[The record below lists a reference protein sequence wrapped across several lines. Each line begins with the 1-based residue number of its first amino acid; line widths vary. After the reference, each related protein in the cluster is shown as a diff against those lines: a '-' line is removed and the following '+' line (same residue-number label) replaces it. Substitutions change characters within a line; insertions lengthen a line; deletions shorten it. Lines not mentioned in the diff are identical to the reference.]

1 MVNSTKNKSRA
12 AKSKTKIKE
21 PKKKTSV
28 KKTKTRKN
36 SRRKQ
41 GSSLKKTFLLGFSS
55 VLLLGAAY
63 IGYCWATLPDLNEA
77 IEKTRQPA
85 ITITAENGNEIHT
98 FGNVYSEVIQIKDLP
113 QYIPDAIL
121 SIEDRR
127 FYHHFGFDPIAFIRA
142 VAYNILQKKYA
153 QGAST
158 ITQQVAKNL
167 FLTPQKNIKRKVQ
180 ELLLSFWLEKNFS
193 KDQILAL
200 YINRVYFGS
209 GVYGIEAA
217 SNKYFQKTSADL
229 NLREAAMLAGML
241 KAPSRYNPENH
252 RQRAIGRSKIVLN
265 AMIEN
270 KKITREQMYAAL
282 NMPIGDEQYEKVKGG
297 RYFADFV
304 LESVKN
310 YIPDAGNDM
319 YVYTTLDQQI
329 QETAEHV
336 LQNEISSHKVD
347 NVSQGAVV
355 VLDYGGAIL
364 AMVGGIDYNTSQFNR
379 AVQAL
384 RQSGSTFKPFVYLT
398 ALQNGYTPESK
409 IFDLPMDINGW
420 KPQNYD
426 KKYYGSVSLKQA
438 LANSLN
444 LATIGLTQN
453 LPHNKIIRNAKR
465 MGISTKIEDTPSIG
479 LGTSLVKVLDMATA
493 YASFANGGYAVWPY
507 AIKEIYTKDGYQ
519 LYMRIADEPDRIFS
533 EQNAKDMQNMLEA
546 VVNFGTGKK
555 AKSPFFVAGKTGTT
569 QDYKDAWF
577 VGFTNKYVIAV
588 WVGNDDASPMKKIT
602 GGGLPAVIWRKI
614 ASQI

>member
-1 MVNSTKNKSRA
+1 MVNSTKNKSRTT
-12 AKSKTKIKE
+12 KSKTA
-21 PKKKTSV
+21 KKKTTG
-28 KKTKTRKN
+28 KKAKTRRNAK
-36 SRRKQ
+36 RKQ
-41 GSSLKKTFLLGFSS
+41 NFTLKKTILLGLGS

-85 ITITAENGNEIHT
+85 VTITAENGNEIHT
-98 FGNVYSEVIQIKDLP
+98 FGNVYSEVVKIKDLP
-113 QYIPDAIL
+113 QYVPDAIL

-127 FYHHFGFDPIAFIRA
+127 FYHHFGFDPIAFSRA
-142 VAYNILQKKYA
+142 VAYNLLQKKYA

-180 ELLLSFWLEKNFS
+180 ELLLAFWLEKNFS

-200 YINRVYFGS
+200 YINRVYFGG

-241 KAPSRYNPENH
+241 KAPSRYSPENH
-252 RQRAIGRSKIVLN
+252 RQRAIERSKIVLN
-265 AMIEN
+265 AMIN
-270 KKITREQMYAAL
+270 NGKITREQMYAAM
-282 NMPIGDEQYEKVKGG
+282 NMPIGDEEYEKVKGG

-310 YIPDAGNDM
+310 YIPNAGNDM

-329 QETAEHV
+329 QETAERV
-336 LQNEISSHKVD
+336 LKNEISAHKAD

-355 VLDYGGAIL
+355 VLDYNGAIL
-364 AMVGGIDYNTSQFNR
+364 AMVGGIDYNASQFNR

-409 IFDLPMDINGW
+409 ILDLPMDINGW
-420 KPQNYD
+420 QPQNYD

-444 LATIGLTQN
+444 LAAVSLSQN
-453 LPHNKIIRNAKR
+453 LPHDEIIRNAKR
-465 MGISTKIEDTPSIG
+465 MGISSKIEDTPSIA

-493 YASFANGGYAVWPY
+493 YSSFANGGYAVWPY
-507 AIKEIYTKDGYQ
+507 AIKEIYTRDGYQ
-519 LYMRIADEPDRIFS
+519 LYMRISDEPNRIFS

-546 VVNFGTGKK
+546 VITSGTGKK
-555 AKSPFFVAGKTGTT
+555 AKLPIFAAGKTGTT

-577 VGFTNKYVIAV
+577 VGFTDKYVIAV

-602 GGGLPAVIWRKI
+602 GGGLPAEIWRKI

>member
-1 MVNSTKNKSRA
+1 MVNSTKNKSRTT
-12 AKSKTKIKE
+12 KSKTA
-21 PKKKTSV
+21 KKKTTG
-28 KKTKTRKN
+28 KKAKTRRNTK
-36 SRRKQ
+36 RKQ
-41 GSSLKKTFLLGFSS
+41 NSTLKKTILLGLGS

-85 ITITAENGNEIHT
+85 VTITAENGNEIHT
-98 FGNVYSEVIQIKDLP
+98 FGNVYSEVVKIKDLP
-113 QYIPDAIL
+113 QYVPDAIL

-127 FYHHFGFDPIAFIRA
+127 FYHHFGFDPIAFSRA
-142 VAYNILQKKYA
+142 VAYNLLQKKYA

-180 ELLLSFWLEKNFS
+180 ELLLAFWLEKNFS

-200 YINRVYFGS
+200 YINRVYFGG

-241 KAPSRYNPENH
+241 KAPSRYSPENH
-252 RQRAIGRSKIVLN
+252 RQRAIERSKIVLN
-265 AMIEN
+265 AMIN
-270 KKITREQMYAAL
+270 NGKITREQMYAAL
-282 NMPIGDEQYEKVKGG
+282 NMPIGDEEYEKVKGG

-310 YIPDAGNDM
+310 YIPNAGNDM

-329 QETAEHV
+329 QETAERV
-336 LQNEISSHKVD
+336 LKNEISAHKTD

-355 VLDYGGAIL
+355 VLDYNGAIL
-364 AMVGGIDYNTSQFNR
+364 AMVGGIDYNASQFNR

-384 RQSGSTFKPFVYLT
+384 RQSGSAFKPFVYLT

-409 IFDLPMDINGW
+409 ILDLPMDINGW

-444 LATIGLTQN
+444 LAAVSLSQN
-453 LPHNKIIRNAKR
+453 LPHDEIIRNAKR
-465 MGISTKIEDTPSIG
+465 MGISSKIEDTPSIA

-519 LYMRIADEPDRIFS
+519 LYMRISDEPNRIFS

-546 VVNFGTGKK
+546 VITSGTGKK
-555 AKSPFFVAGKTGTT
+555 AKLPTFAAGKTGTT

-577 VGFTNKYVIAV
+577 VGFTDKYVIAV

-602 GGGLPAVIWRKI
+602 GGGLPAEIWRKI

>member
-1 MVNSTKNKSRA
+1 MVNSTKNKSRTT
-12 AKSKTKIKE
+12 KSKTA
-21 PKKKTSV
+21 KKKTTG
-28 KKTKTRKN
+28 KKAKTRRNTK
-36 SRRKQ
+36 RKQ
-41 GSSLKKTFLLGFSS
+41 NSTLKKTILLGLGS

-85 ITITAENGNEIHT
+85 VTITAENGNEIHT
-98 FGNVYSEVIQIKDLP
+98 FGNVYSEVVKIKDLP
-113 QYIPDAIL
+113 QYVPDAIL

-127 FYHHFGFDPIAFIRA
+127 FYHHFGFDPIAFSRA
-142 VAYNILQKKYA
+142 VAYNLLQKKYA

-180 ELLLSFWLEKNFS
+180 ELLLAFWLEKNFS

-200 YINRVYFGS
+200 YINRVYFGG

-241 KAPSRYNPENH
+241 KAPSRYSPENH
-252 RQRAIGRSKIVLN
+252 RQRAIERSKIVLN
-265 AMIEN
+265 AMIN
-270 KKITREQMYAAL
+270 NGKITREQMYAAL
-282 NMPIGDEQYEKVKGG
+282 NMPIGDEEYEKVKGG

-310 YIPDAGNDM
+310 YIPNAGNDM

-329 QETAEHV
+329 QETAERV
-336 LQNEISSHKVD
+336 LKNEISAHKAD

-355 VLDYGGAIL
+355 VLDYNGAIL
-364 AMVGGIDYNTSQFNR
+364 AMVGGIDYNASQFNR

-409 IFDLPMDINGW
+409 ILDLPMDINGW

-444 LATIGLTQN
+444 LAAVSLSQN
-453 LPHNKIIRNAKR
+453 LPHDEIIRNAKR
-465 MGISTKIEDTPSIG
+465 MGISSKIEDTPSIA

-507 AIKEIYTKDGYQ
+507 AIKEIYTRDGYQ
-519 LYMRIADEPDRIFS
+519 LYMRISDEPNRIFS

-546 VVNFGTGKK
+546 VITSGTGKK
-555 AKSPFFVAGKTGTT
+555 AKLPIFAAGKTGTT

-577 VGFTNKYVIAV
+577 VGFTDKYVIAV

-602 GGGLPAVIWRKI
+602 GGGLPAEIWRKI

>member
-1 MVNSTKNKSRA
+1 MVNSTKNKSRTT
-12 AKSKTKIKE
+12 KSKTA
-21 PKKKTSV
+21 KKKTTG
-28 KKTKTRKN
+28 KKAKTRRNAK
-36 SRRKQ
+36 RKQ
-41 GSSLKKTFLLGFSS
+41 NFTLKKTILLGLGS

-85 ITITAENGNEIHT
+85 VTITAENGNEIHT
-98 FGNVYSEVIQIKDLP
+98 FGNVYSEVVKIKDLP
-113 QYIPDAIL
+113 QYVPDAIL

-127 FYHHFGFDPIAFIRA
+127 FYHHFGFDPIAFSRA
-142 VAYNILQKKYA
+142 VAYNLLQKKYA

-180 ELLLSFWLEKNFS
+180 ELLLAFWLEKNFS

-200 YINRVYFGS
+200 YINRVYFGG

-241 KAPSRYNPENH
+241 KAPSRYSPENH
-252 RQRAIGRSKIVLN
+252 RQRAIERSKIVLN
-265 AMIEN
+265 AMIN
-270 KKITREQMYAAL
+270 NGKITREQMYAAM
-282 NMPIGDEQYEKVKGG
+282 NMPIGDEEYEKVKGG

-310 YIPDAGNDM
+310 YIPNAGNDM

-329 QETAEHV
+329 QETAERV
-336 LQNEISSHKVD
+336 LKNEISAHKAD

-355 VLDYGGAIL
+355 VLDYNGAIL
-364 AMVGGIDYNTSQFNR
+364 AMVGGIDYNASQFNR

-409 IFDLPMDINGW
+409 ILDLPMDINGW
-420 KPQNYD
+420 QPQNYD

-438 LANSLN
+438 LTNSLN
-444 LATIGLTQN
+444 LAAVSLSQN
-453 LPHNKIIRNAKR
+453 LPHDEIIRNAKR
-465 MGISTKIEDTPSIG
+465 MGISSKIEDTPSIA

-493 YASFANGGYAVWPY
+493 YSSFANGGYAVWPY
-507 AIKEIYTKDGYQ
+507 AIKEIYTRDGYQ
-519 LYMRIADEPDRIFS
+519 LYMRISDEPNRIFS

-546 VVNFGTGKK
+546 VITSGTGKK
-555 AKSPFFVAGKTGTT
+555 AKLPIFAAGKTGTT

-577 VGFTNKYVIAV
+577 VGFTDKYVIAV

-602 GGGLPAVIWRKI
+602 GGGLPAEIWRKI

>member
-1 MVNSTKNKSRA
+1 MVNSTKNKSRTT
-12 AKSKTKIKE
+12 KSKTA
-21 PKKKTSV
+21 KKKTTD
-28 KKTKTRKN
+28 KKAKTRRNAK
-36 SRRKQ
+36 RKQ
-41 GSSLKKTFLLGFSS
+41 NFTLKKTILLGLGS

-85 ITITAENGNEIHT
+85 VTITAENGNEIHT
-98 FGNVYSEVIQIKDLP
+98 FGNVYSEVVKIKDLP
-113 QYIPDAIL
+113 QYVPDAIL

-127 FYHHFGFDPIAFIRA
+127 FYHHFGFDPIAFSRA
-142 VAYNILQKKYA
+142 VAYNLLQKKYA

-180 ELLLSFWLEKNFS
+180 ELLLAFWLEKNFS

-200 YINRVYFGS
+200 YINRVYFGG

-241 KAPSRYNPENH
+241 KAPSRYSPENH
-252 RQRAIGRSKIVLN
+252 RQRAIERSKIVLN
-265 AMIEN
+265 AMIN
-270 KKITREQMYAAL
+270 NGKITREQMYAAM
-282 NMPIGDEQYEKVKGG
+282 NMPIGDEEYEKVKGG

-310 YIPDAGNDM
+310 YIPNAGNDM

-329 QETAEHV
+329 QETAERV
-336 LQNEISSHKVD
+336 LKNEISAHKAD

-355 VLDYGGAIL
+355 VLDYNGAIL
-364 AMVGGIDYNTSQFNR
+364 AMVGGIDYNASQFNR

-409 IFDLPMDINGW
+409 ILDLPMDINGW
-420 KPQNYD
+420 QPQNYD

-444 LATIGLTQN
+444 LAAVSLSQN
-453 LPHNKIIRNAKR
+453 LPHDEIIRNAKR
-465 MGISTKIEDTPSIG
+465 MGISSKIEDTPSIA

-493 YASFANGGYAVWPY
+493 YSSFANGGYAVWPY
-507 AIKEIYTKDGYQ
+507 AIKEIYTRDGYQ
-519 LYMRIADEPDRIFS
+519 LYMRISDEPNRIFS

-546 VVNFGTGKK
+546 VITSGTGKK
-555 AKSPFFVAGKTGTT
+555 AKLPIFAAGKTGTT

-577 VGFTNKYVIAV
+577 VGFTDKYVIAV

-602 GGGLPAVIWRKI
+602 GGGLPAEIWRKI

>member
-1 MVNSTKNKSRA
+1 MVNSTKNKSRTT
-12 AKSKTKIKE
+12 KSKTA
-21 PKKKTSV
+21 KKKTTG
-28 KKTKTRKN
+28 KKAKTRRNTK
-36 SRRKQ
+36 RKQ
-41 GSSLKKTFLLGFSS
+41 NSTLKKTILLGLGS

-85 ITITAENGNEIHT
+85 VTITAENGNEIHT
-98 FGNVYSEVIQIKDLP
+98 FGNVYSEVVKIKDLP
-113 QYIPDAIL
+113 QYVPDAIL

-127 FYHHFGFDPIAFIRA
+127 FYHHFGFDPIAFSRA
-142 VAYNILQKKYA
+142 VAYNLLQKKYA

-180 ELLLSFWLEKNFS
+180 ELLLAFWLEKNFS

-200 YINRVYFGS
+200 YINRVYFGG

-241 KAPSRYNPENH
+241 KAPSRYSPENH
-252 RQRAIGRSKIVLN
+252 RQRAIERSKIVLN
-265 AMIEN
+265 AMIN
-270 KKITREQMYAAL
+270 NGKITREQMYAAL
-282 NMPIGDEQYEKVKGG
+282 NMPIGDEEYEKVKGG

-310 YIPDAGNDM
+310 YIPNAGNDM

-329 QETAEHV
+329 QETAERV
-336 LQNEISSHKVD
+336 LKNEIIAHKTD

-355 VLDYGGAIL
+355 VLDYNGAIL
-364 AMVGGIDYNTSQFNR
+364 AMVGGIDYNASQFNR

-384 RQSGSTFKPFVYLT
+384 RQSGSAFKPFVYLT

-409 IFDLPMDINGW
+409 ILDLPMDINGW

-444 LATIGLTQN
+444 LAAVSLSQN
-453 LPHNKIIRNAKR
+453 LPHDEIIRNAKR
-465 MGISTKIEDTPSIG
+465 MGISSKIEDTPSIA

-507 AIKEIYTKDGYQ
+507 AIKEIYTRDGYQ
-519 LYMRIADEPDRIFS
+519 LYMRISDEPNRIFS

-546 VVNFGTGKK
+546 VITSGTGKK
-555 AKSPFFVAGKTGTT
+555 AKLPIFAAGKTGTT

-577 VGFTNKYVIAV
+577 VGFTDKYVIAV

-602 GGGLPAVIWRKI
+602 GGGLPAEIWRKI

>member
-1 MVNSTKNKSRA
+1 MVNSTKNKSRTT
-12 AKSKTKIKE
+12 KSKTA
-21 PKKKTSV
+21 KKKTTA
-28 KKTKTRKN
+28 KKAKTHRNTK
-36 SRRKQ
+36 RKQ
-41 GSSLKKTFLLGFSS
+41 NSTLKKTILLGLGS

-85 ITITAENGNEIHT
+85 VTITAENGNEIHT
-98 FGNVYSEVIQIKDLP
+98 FGNVYSEVVKIKDLP
-113 QYIPDAIL
+113 QYVPDAIL

-127 FYHHFGFDPIAFIRA
+127 FYHHFGFDPIAFSRA
-142 VAYNILQKKYA
+142 VAYNLLQKKYA

-180 ELLLSFWLEKNFS
+180 ELLLAFWLEKNFS

-200 YINRVYFGS
+200 YINRVYFGG

-241 KAPSRYNPENH
+241 KAPSRYSPENH
-252 RQRAIGRSKIVLN
+252 RQRAIERSKIVLN
-265 AMIEN
+265 AMIN
-270 KKITREQMYAAL
+270 NGKITREQMYAAL
-282 NMPIGDEQYEKVKGG
+282 NMPIGDEEYEKVKGG

-310 YIPDAGNDM
+310 YIPNAGNDM

-329 QETAEHV
+329 QETAERV
-336 LQNEISSHKVD
+336 LKNEINSHKTD

-355 VLDYGGAIL
+355 VLDYNGAIL
-364 AMVGGIDYNTSQFNR
+364 AMVGGIDYNASQFNR

-384 RQSGSTFKPFVYLT
+384 RQSGSAFKPFVYLT

-409 IFDLPMDINGW
+409 ILDLPMDINGW

-444 LATIGLTQN
+444 LAAVSLSQN
-453 LPHNKIIRNAKR
+453 LPHDEIIRNAKR
-465 MGISTKIEDTPSIG
+465 MGISSKIEDTPSIA

-507 AIKEIYTKDGYQ
+507 AIKEIYTRDGYQ
-519 LYMRIADEPDRIFS
+519 LYMRISDEPNRIFS

-546 VVNFGTGKK
+546 VITSGTGKK
-555 AKSPFFVAGKTGTT
+555 AKLPIFAAGKTGTT

-577 VGFTNKYVIAV
+577 VGFTDKYVIAV

-602 GGGLPAVIWRKI
+602 GGGLPAEIWRKI

>member
-1 MVNSTKNKSRA
+1 MVNSTKNKSRTT
-12 AKSKTKIKE
+12 KSKTA
-21 PKKKTSV
+21 KKKTTA
-28 KKTKTRKN
+28 KKAKTHRNTK
-36 SRRKQ
+36 RKQ
-41 GSSLKKTFLLGFSS
+41 NSTLKKTILLGLGS

-85 ITITAENGNEIHT
+85 VTITAENGNEIHT
-98 FGNVYSEVIQIKDLP
+98 FGNVYSEVVKIKDLP
-113 QYIPDAIL
+113 QYVPDAIL

-127 FYHHFGFDPIAFIRA
+127 FYHHFGFDPIAFSRA
-142 VAYNILQKKYA
+142 VAYNLLQKKYA

-180 ELLLSFWLEKNFS
+180 ELLLAFWLEKNFS

-200 YINRVYFGS
+200 YINRVYFGG

-241 KAPSRYNPENH
+241 KAPSRYSPENH
-252 RQRAIGRSKIVLN
+252 RQRAIERSKIVLN
-265 AMIEN
+265 AMIN
-270 KKITREQMYAAL
+270 NGKITREQMYAAL
-282 NMPIGDEQYEKVKGG
+282 NMPIGDEEYEKVKGG

-310 YIPDAGNDM
+310 YIPNAGNDM

-329 QETAEHV
+329 QETAERV
-336 LQNEISSHKVD
+336 LKNEISAHKAD

-355 VLDYGGAIL
+355 VLDHNGAIL
-364 AMVGGIDYNTSQFNR
+364 AMVGGTDYNASQFNR

-384 RQSGSTFKPFVYLT
+384 RQSGSAFKPFVYLT

-409 IFDLPMDINGW
+409 ILDLPMDINGW
-420 KPQNYD
+420 EPQNYD

-444 LATIGLTQN
+444 LAAVSLSQN
-453 LPHNKIIRNAKR
+453 LPHDEIIRNAKR
-465 MGISTKIEDTPSIG
+465 MGISSKIEDTPSIA

-507 AIKEIYTKDGYQ
+507 AIKEIYTRDGYQ
-519 LYMRIADEPDRIFS
+519 LYMRISDEPNRIFS

-546 VVNFGTGKK
+546 VITSGTGKK
-555 AKSPFFVAGKTGTT
+555 AKLPIFAAGKTGTT

-577 VGFTNKYVIAV
+577 VGFTDKYVIAV

-602 GGGLPAVIWRKI
+602 GGGLPAEIWRKI

>member
-1 MVNSTKNKSRA
+1 MVNSTKNKSRTT
-12 AKSKTKIKE
+12 KSKTA
-21 PKKKTSV
+21 KKKTTG
-28 KKTKTRKN
+28 KKAKTRRNTK
-36 SRRKQ
+36 RKQ
-41 GSSLKKTFLLGFSS
+41 NSTLKKTILLGLGS

-85 ITITAENGNEIHT
+85 VTITAENGNEIHT
-98 FGNVYSEVIQIKDLP
+98 FGNVYSEVVKIKDLP
-113 QYIPDAIL
+113 QYVPDAIL

-127 FYHHFGFDPIAFIRA
+127 FYHHFGFDPIAFSRA
-142 VAYNILQKKYA
+142 VAYNLLQKKYA

-180 ELLLSFWLEKNFS
+180 ELLLAFWLEKNFS

-200 YINRVYFGS
+200 YINRVYFGG

-241 KAPSRYNPENH
+241 KAPSRYSPENH
-252 RQRAIGRSKIVLN
+252 RQRAIERSKIVLN
-265 AMIEN
+265 AMIN
-270 KKITREQMYAAL
+270 NGKITREQMYAAL
-282 NMPIGDEQYEKVKGG
+282 NMPIGDEEYEKVKGG

-310 YIPDAGNDM
+310 YIPNAGNDM

-329 QETAEHV
+329 QETAEQV
-336 LQNEISSHKVD
+336 LKNEISAHKTD

-355 VLDYGGAIL
+355 VLDYNGAIL
-364 AMVGGIDYNTSQFNR
+364 AMVGGIDYNASQFNR

-384 RQSGSTFKPFVYLT
+384 RQSGSAFKPFVYLT

-409 IFDLPMDINGW
+409 ILDLPMDINGW

-444 LATIGLTQN
+444 LAAVSLSQN
-453 LPHNKIIRNAKR
+453 LPHDEIIRNAKR
-465 MGISTKIEDTPSIG
+465 MGISSKIEDTPSIA

-519 LYMRIADEPDRIFS
+519 LYMRISDEPNRIFS

-546 VVNFGTGKK
+546 VITSGTGKK
-555 AKSPFFVAGKTGTT
+555 AKLPTFAAGKTGTT

-577 VGFTNKYVIAV
+577 VGFTDKYVIAV

-602 GGGLPAVIWRKI
+602 GGGLPAEIWRKI

>member
-1 MVNSTKNKSRA
+1 MVNSTKNKSRTT
-12 AKSKTKIKE
+12 KSKTV
-21 PKKKTSV
+21 KKKTTA
-28 KKTKTRKN
+28 KKAKTRRNTK
-36 SRRKQ
+36 RKQ
-41 GSSLKKTFLLGFSS
+41 NSTLKKTILLGLGS

-85 ITITAENGNEIHT
+85 VTITAENGNEIHT
-98 FGNVYSEVIQIKDLP
+98 FGNVYSEVVKIKDLP
-113 QYIPDAIL
+113 QYVPDAIL

-127 FYHHFGFDPIAFIRA
+127 FYHHFGFDPIAFSRA
-142 VAYNILQKKYA
+142 VAYNLLQKKYA

-180 ELLLSFWLEKNFS
+180 ELLLAFWLEKNFS

-200 YINRVYFGS
+200 YINRVYFGG

-241 KAPSRYNPENH
+241 KAPSRYSPENH
-252 RQRAIGRSKIVLN
+252 RQRAIERSKIVLN
-265 AMIEN
+265 AMIN
-270 KKITREQMYAAL
+270 NGKITREQMYAAL
-282 NMPIGDEQYEKVKGG
+282 NMPIGDEEYEKVKGG

-310 YIPDAGNDM
+310 YIPNAGNDM

-329 QETAEHV
+329 QETAERV
-336 LQNEISSHKVD
+336 LKNEISAHKAD

-355 VLDYGGAIL
+355 VLDYNGAIL
-364 AMVGGIDYNTSQFNR
+364 AMVGGIDYNASQFNR

-409 IFDLPMDINGW
+409 ILDLPMDINGW

-444 LATIGLTQN
+444 LAAVSLSQN
-453 LPHNKIIRNAKR
+453 LPHDEIIRNAKR
-465 MGISTKIEDTPSIG
+465 MGISSKIEDTPSIA

-507 AIKEIYTKDGYQ
+507 AIKEIYTRDGYQ
-519 LYMRIADEPDRIFS
+519 LYMRISDEPNRIFS
-533 EQNAKDMQNMLEA
+533 EQNTKDMQNMLEA
-546 VVNFGTGKK
+546 VITSGTGKK
-555 AKSPFFVAGKTGTT
+555 AKLPIFAAGKTGTT
-569 QDYKDAWF
+569 QDYKVAWF
-577 VGFTNKYVIAV
+577 VGFTDKYVIAV

-602 GGGLPAVIWRKI
+602 GGGLPAEIWRKI

>member
-1 MVNSTKNKSRA
+1 MVNSTKNKSRTT
-12 AKSKTKIKE
+12 KSKTA
-21 PKKKTSV
+21 KKKTTG
-28 KKTKTRKN
+28 KKAKTRRNTK
-36 SRRKQ
+36 RKQ
-41 GSSLKKTFLLGFSS
+41 NSTLKKTILLGLGS

-85 ITITAENGNEIHT
+85 VTITAENGNEIHT
-98 FGNVYSEVIQIKDLP
+98 FGNVYSEVVKIKDLP
-113 QYIPDAIL
+113 QYVPDAIL

-127 FYHHFGFDPIAFIRA
+127 FYHHFGFDPIAFSRA
-142 VAYNILQKKYA
+142 VAYNLLQKKYA

-180 ELLLSFWLEKNFS
+180 ELLLAFWLEKNFS

-200 YINRVYFGS
+200 YINRVYFGG

-241 KAPSRYNPENH
+241 KAPSRYSPENH
-252 RQRAIGRSKIVLN
+252 RQRAIERSKIVLN
-265 AMIEN
+265 AMIN
-270 KKITREQMYAAL
+270 NGKITREQMYAAL
-282 NMPIGDEQYEKVKGG
+282 NMPIGDEEYEKVKGG

-310 YIPDAGNDM
+310 YIPNAGNDM

-329 QETAEHV
+329 QETAERV
-336 LQNEISSHKVD
+336 LKNEISAHKTD

-355 VLDYGGAIL
+355 VLDYNGAIL
-364 AMVGGIDYNTSQFNR
+364 AMVGGIDYNASQFNR

-384 RQSGSTFKPFVYLT
+384 RQSGSAFKPFVYLT

-409 IFDLPMDINGW
+409 ILDLPMDINGW

-444 LATIGLTQN
+444 LAAVSLSQN
-453 LPHNKIIRNAKR
+453 LPHDEIIRNAKR
-465 MGISTKIEDTPSIG
+465 MGISSKIEDTPSIA

-507 AIKEIYTKDGYQ
+507 AIKEIYTRDGYQ
-519 LYMRIADEPDRIFS
+519 LYMRISDEPNRIFS

-546 VVNFGTGKK
+546 VITSGTGKK
-555 AKSPFFVAGKTGTT
+555 AKLPIFAAGKTGTT

-577 VGFTNKYVIAV
+577 VGFTDKYVIAV

-602 GGGLPAVIWRKI
+602 GGGLPAEIWRKI

>member
-1 MVNSTKNKSRA
+1 MVNSTKNKSRTT
-12 AKSKTKIKE
+12 KSKTV
-21 PKKKTSV
+21 KKKTTA
-28 KKTKTRKN
+28 KKAKTRRNTK
-36 SRRKQ
+36 RKQ
-41 GSSLKKTFLLGFSS
+41 NSTLKKTILLGLGS

-85 ITITAENGNEIHT
+85 VTITAENGNEIHT
-98 FGNVYSEVIQIKDLP
+98 FGNVYSEVVKIKDLP
-113 QYIPDAIL
+113 QYVPDAIL

-127 FYHHFGFDPIAFIRA
+127 FYHHFGFDPIAFSRA
-142 VAYNILQKKYA
+142 VAYNLLQKKYA

-180 ELLLSFWLEKNFS
+180 ELLLAFWLEKNFS

-200 YINRVYFGS
+200 YINRVYFGG

-241 KAPSRYNPENH
+241 KAPSRYSPENH
-252 RQRAIGRSKIVLN
+252 RQRAIERSKIVLN
-265 AMIEN
+265 AMIN
-270 KKITREQMYAAL
+270 NGKITREQMYAAL
-282 NMPIGDEQYEKVKGG
+282 NMPIGDEEYEKVKGG

-310 YIPDAGNDM
+310 YIPNAGNDM

-329 QETAEHV
+329 QETAERV
-336 LQNEISSHKVD
+336 LKNEISAHKAD

-355 VLDYGGAIL
+355 VLDYNGAIL
-364 AMVGGIDYNTSQFNR
+364 AMVGGIDYNASQFNR

-409 IFDLPMDINGW
+409 ILDLPMDINGW

-444 LATIGLTQN
+444 LAAVSLSQN
-453 LPHNKIIRNAKR
+453 LPHDEIIRNAKR
-465 MGISTKIEDTPSIG
+465 MGISSKIEDTPSIA

-507 AIKEIYTKDGYQ
+507 AIKEIYTRDGYQ
-519 LYMRIADEPDRIFS
+519 LYMRISDEPNRIFS

-546 VVNFGTGKK
+546 VITSGTGKK
-555 AKSPFFVAGKTGTT
+555 AKLPIFAAGKTGTT

-577 VGFTNKYVIAV
+577 VGFTDKYVIAV

-602 GGGLPAVIWRKI
+602 GGGLPAEIWRKI

>member
-1 MVNSTKNKSRA
+1 MVNSTKNKSRTT
-12 AKSKTKIKE
+12 KSKTV
-21 PKKKTSV
+21 KKKTTA
-28 KKTKTRKN
+28 KKAKTRRNTK
-36 SRRKQ
+36 RKQ
-41 GSSLKKTFLLGFSS
+41 NSTLKKTILLGLGS

-85 ITITAENGNEIHT
+85 VTITAENGNEIHT
-98 FGNVYSEVIQIKDLP
+98 FGNVYSEVVKIKDLP
-113 QYIPDAIL
+113 QYVPDAIL

-127 FYHHFGFDPIAFIRA
+127 FYHHFGFDPIAFSRA
-142 VAYNILQKKYA
+142 VAYNLLQKKYA

-180 ELLLSFWLEKNFS
+180 ELLLAFWLEKNFS

-200 YINRVYFGS
+200 YINRVYFGG

-241 KAPSRYNPENH
+241 KAPSRYSPENH
-252 RQRAIGRSKIVLN
+252 RQRAIERSKIVLN
-265 AMIEN
+265 AMIN
-270 KKITREQMYAAL
+270 NGKITREQMYAAL
-282 NMPIGDEQYEKVKGG
+282 NMPIGDEEYEKVKGG

-310 YIPDAGNDM
+310 YIPNAGNDM

-329 QETAEHV
+329 QETAERV
-336 LQNEISSHKVD
+336 LKNEISAHKAD

-355 VLDYGGAIL
+355 VLDYNGAIL
-364 AMVGGIDYNTSQFNR
+364 AMVGGIDYNASQFNR

-409 IFDLPMDINGW
+409 ILDLPMDINGW

-444 LATIGLTQN
+444 LAAVSLSQN
-453 LPHNKIIRNAKR
+453 LPHDEIIRNAKR
-465 MGISTKIEDTPSIG
+465 MGISSKIEDTPSIA

-507 AIKEIYTKDGYQ
+507 AIKEIYTRDGYQ
-519 LYMRIADEPDRIFS
+519 LYMRISDEPNRIFS
-533 EQNAKDMQNMLEA
+533 EQNTKDMQNMLEA
-546 VVNFGTGKK
+546 VITSGTGKK
-555 AKSPFFVAGKTGTT
+555 AKLPIFAAGKTGTT

-577 VGFTNKYVIAV
+577 VGFTDKYVIAV

-602 GGGLPAVIWRKI
+602 GGGLPAEIWRKI

>member
-1 MVNSTKNKSRA
+1 MVNSTKNKSRTT
-12 AKSKTKIKE
+12 KSKTA
-21 PKKKTSV
+21 KKKTTA
-28 KKTKTRKN
+28 KKAKTRRNTK
-36 SRRKQ
+36 RKQ
-41 GSSLKKTFLLGFSS
+41 NSTLKKTILLGLGS

-85 ITITAENGNEIHT
+85 VTITAENGNEIHT
-98 FGNVYSEVIQIKDLP
+98 FGNVYSEVVKIKDLP
-113 QYIPDAIL
+113 QYVPDAIL

-127 FYHHFGFDPIAFIRA
+127 FYHHFGFDPIAFSRA
-142 VAYNILQKKYA
+142 VAYNLLQKKYA

-180 ELLLSFWLEKNFS
+180 ELLLAFWLEKNFS

-200 YINRVYFGS
+200 YINRVYFGG

-241 KAPSRYNPENH
+241 KAPSRYSPENH
-252 RQRAIGRSKIVLN
+252 RQRAIERSKIVLN
-265 AMIEN
+265 AMIN
-270 KKITREQMYAAL
+270 NGKITREQMYAAL
-282 NMPIGDEQYEKVKGG
+282 NMPIGDEEYEKVKGG

-310 YIPDAGNDM
+310 YIPNAGNDM

-329 QETAEHV
+329 QETAERV
-336 LQNEISSHKVD
+336 LKNEISAHKAD

-355 VLDYGGAIL
+355 VLDYNGAIL
-364 AMVGGIDYNTSQFNR
+364 AMVGGIDYNASQFNR

-409 IFDLPMDINGW
+409 ILDLPMDINGW

-444 LATIGLTQN
+444 LAAVSLSQN
-453 LPHNKIIRNAKR
+453 LPHDEIIRNAKR
-465 MGISTKIEDTPSIG
+465 MGISSKIEDTPSIA

-507 AIKEIYTKDGYQ
+507 AIKEIYTRDGYQ
-519 LYMRIADEPDRIFS
+519 LYMRISDEPNRIFS

-546 VVNFGTGKK
+546 VITSGTGKK
-555 AKSPFFVAGKTGTT
+555 AKLPIFAAGKTGTT

-577 VGFTNKYVIAV
+577 VGFTDKYVIAV

-602 GGGLPAVIWRKI
+602 GGGLPAEIWRKI

>member
-1 MVNSTKNKSRA
+1 MVNSTKNKSRTT
-12 AKSKTKIKE
+12 KSKTA
-21 PKKKTSV
+21 KKKTTG
-28 KKTKTRKN
+28 KKAKTRRNTK
-36 SRRKQ
+36 RKQ
-41 GSSLKKTFLLGFSS
+41 NSTLKKTILFGLGS

-85 ITITAENGNEIHT
+85 VTITAENGNEIHT
-98 FGNVYSEVIQIKDLP
+98 FGNVYSEVVKIKDLP
-113 QYIPDAIL
+113 QYVPDAIL

-127 FYHHFGFDPIAFIRA
+127 FYHHFGFDPIAFSRA
-142 VAYNILQKKYA
+142 VAYNLLQKKYA

-180 ELLLSFWLEKNFS
+180 ELLLAFWLEKNFS

-200 YINRVYFGS
+200 YINRVYFGG

-241 KAPSRYNPENH
+241 KAPSRYSPENH
-252 RQRAIGRSKIVLN
+252 RQRAIERSKIVLN
-265 AMIEN
+265 AMIN
-270 KKITREQMYAAL
+270 NGKITREQMYAAL
-282 NMPIGDEQYEKVKGG
+282 NMPIGDEEYEKVKGG

-310 YIPDAGNDM
+310 YIPNAGNDM

-329 QETAEHV
+329 QETAERV
-336 LQNEISSHKVD
+336 LKNEISAHKTD

-355 VLDYGGAIL
+355 VLDYNGAIL
-364 AMVGGIDYNTSQFNR
+364 AMVGGIDYNASQFNR

-384 RQSGSTFKPFVYLT
+384 RQSGSAFKPFVYLT

-409 IFDLPMDINGW
+409 ILDLPMDINGW

-444 LATIGLTQN
+444 LAAVSLSQN
-453 LPHNKIIRNAKR
+453 LPHDEIIRNAKR
-465 MGISTKIEDTPSIG
+465 MGISSKIEDTPSIA

-519 LYMRIADEPDRIFS
+519 LYMRISDEPNRIFS

-546 VVNFGTGKK
+546 VITSGTGKK
-555 AKSPFFVAGKTGTT
+555 AKLPTFAAGKTGTT

-577 VGFTNKYVIAV
+577 VGFTDKYVIAV

-602 GGGLPAVIWRKI
+602 GGGLPAEIWRKI